1 MSERNIA
8 QMFEGPAHNLVW
20 KNYYNEIID
29 EVYNKYD
36 ELFDSYYPAFSA
48 PYPKRL
54 TKEELVEE
62 IKNGGKVIQEYEL
75 GVKIVERELSIEER
89 LCIADKFNPLIRE
102 DCLTKTHHPDETDE
116 LKLQYRHEWLDSLG
130 TNVVPQRKVITLEY
144 KNETVS
150 YYE

>member
-20 KNYYNEIID
+20 KNRYNEIID
-29 EVYNKYD
+29 EVYDKYD

-54 TKEELVEE
+54 TKEELVQE

-75 GVKIVERELSIEER
+75 DVKITERELSLEER
-89 LCIADKFNPLIRE
+89 KE
-102 DCLTKTHHPDETDE
+102 
-116 LKLQYRHEWLDSLG
+116 QYEKEFTPGMVVKNDEWLESKLK
-130 TNVVPQRKVITLEY
+130 TRAIPTKKYRLEY
-144 KNETVS
+144 KNEIVE

>member
-20 KNYYNEIID
+20 KNRYNEIID
-29 EVYNKYD
+29 EVYDKYD

-75 GVKIVERELSIEER
+75 GVKITERELSLEER
-89 LCIADKFNPLIRE
+89 KEEYEKGFTPGMVVKNDVWLESKLKTRGIP
-102 DCLTKTHHPDETDE
+102 TK
-116 LKLQYRHEWLDSLG
+116 KYR
-130 TNVVPQRKVITLEY
+130 LEY
-144 KNETVS
+144 NKEIVE

>member
-1 MSERNIA
+1 MKNIA
-8 QMFEGPAHNLVW
+8 EMFEGPAHNLVW
-20 KNYYNEIID
+20 KNRFNEIID
-29 EVYNKYD
+29 EVYQKYD
-36 ELFDSYYPAFSA
+36 ELFDSYYPPFSA

-75 GVKIVERELSIEER
+75 GVKIVERELSVEER
-89 LCIADKFNPLIRE
+89 LDLASKTYSVFDPFDFYEVSHKEIDKLYP
-102 DCLTKTHHPDETDE
+102 
-116 LKLQYRHEWLDSLG
+116 
-130 TNVVPQRKVITLEY
+130 VPSNEIKLEY

>member
-75 GVKIVERELSIEER
+75 GVKIVERELSLEER
-89 LCIADKFNPLIRE
+89 KEEYENRKELSNRFIR
-102 DCLTKTHHPDETDE
+102 K
-116 LKLQYRHEWLDSLG
+116 S
-130 TNVVPQRKVITLEY
+130 
-144 KNETVS
+144 
-150 YYE
+150 

>member
-1 MSERNIA
+1 MKNIA
-8 QMFEGPAHNLVW
+8 EMFEGPAHNLVW
-20 KNYYNEIID
+20 KNRFNEIID
-29 EVYNKYD
+29 EVYQKYD
-36 ELFDSYYPAFSA
+36 ELFDSYYPPFSA

-75 GVKIVERELSIEER
+75 GVKIVERVLSIEER
-89 LCIADKFNPLIRE
+89 LDLASKTYSVFDPFDFYEVSHKEIDKLYP
-102 DCLTKTHHPDETDE
+102 
-116 LKLQYRHEWLDSLG
+116 
-130 TNVVPQRKVITLEY
+130 VPSNEIKLEY